1 VAFAAAGLIL
11 LLSDPL
17 QRTVVAGAA
26 RLFPGAR
33 GGILTSWIQAMR
45 FVVLDFASVAL
56 GGARL
61 DTHPRI
67 PSQPGVLVVMNH
79 QSLLDIPLVVRALEG
94 SYPRIVTRRRYTR
107 GIPLISHM
115 VRLYQYPLVDPQAT
129 AKRQVEA
136 LRQAALTGETPIV
149 IFPEGSRSRS
159 GELSPWKRPGIRALL
174 TARQWQ
180 VYIMVADGLWRS
192 RSVSDFMRDIS
203 TAEIRVKTH
212 GPIQSPASEDEVEAF
227 IDRMEGLMKETLAEL
242 RATGS

>member
-1 VAFAAAGLIL
+1 
-11 LLSDPL
+11 
-17 QRTVVAGAA
+17 
-26 RLFPGAR
+26 
-33 GGILTSWIQAMR
+33 MR

-129 AKRQVEA
+129 AKGQVEA
-136 LRQAALTGETPIV
+136 LRLAALTGDSPIV
-149 IFPEGSRSRS
+149 IYPEGSRSRT
-159 GELSPWKRPGIRALL
+159 GEMGPWKRPGLRALL
-174 TARQWQ
+174 AARQWQ
-180 VYIMVADGLWRS
+180 VYLMVGDGLWRS
-192 RSVSDFMRDIS
+192 RSVPDFMRDIS
-203 TAEIRVKTH
+203 SADIRVKTI
-212 GPIQSPASEDEVEAF
+212 GPFESPSSEADVEDF
-227 IDRMEGLMKETLAEL
+227 IDRMEAQMKDTLAEL
-242 RATGS
+242 RDKGS